1 MIQKKNNIKKL
12 SKLEE
17 TLALQIRAL
26 NLPKPER
33 EYQFCSRKW
42 RFDFAYPEHKIAIEC
57 EGGVG
62 TGGRHTRREGFADD
76 CFKYNTATINDWS
89 VLRFTSDMIYSGIAV
104 EMLIYFLKKKSS
116 NHVAGT
122 NKMI

>member
-1 MIQKKNNIKKL
+1 MIPRL

-33 EYQFCSRKW
+33 EYKFCCRKW
-42 RFDFAYPEHKIAIEC
+42 RFDFAYPEYKIAIEC

-62 TGGRHTRREGFADD
+62 TGGRHTRREGFAND
-76 CFKYNTATINDWS
+76 CFKYNTATINGWS
-89 VLRFTSDMIYSGIAV
+89 VLRFTSEMIYSGNAID
-104 EMLIYFLKKKSS
+104 MLIYFLKKKRAD
-116 NHVAGT
+116 HVAGVS
-122 NKMI
+122 KMI